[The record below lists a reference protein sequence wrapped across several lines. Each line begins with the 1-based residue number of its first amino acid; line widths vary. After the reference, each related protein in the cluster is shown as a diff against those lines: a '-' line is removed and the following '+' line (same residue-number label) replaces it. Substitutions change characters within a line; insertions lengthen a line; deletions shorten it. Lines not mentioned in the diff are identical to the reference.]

1 MHVDG
6 PEIQEPGL
14 LGIGGYYFPDRTVVI
29 EDATESTEDRGVEF
43 ALELALLEP
52 ELEPSL
58 DRDFRSRKSHSLMN
72 CLFFVSHK
80 PR

>member
-1 MHVDG
+1 MYVDAPG
-6 PEIQEPGL
+6 VQSPGL
-14 LGIGGYYFPDRTVVI
+14 LGIGGYYFRDRAVVI
-29 EDATESTEDRGVEF
+29 EDATESTEVRGVEF

-52 ELEPSL
+52 ELELSL
-58 DRDFRSRKSHSLMN
+58 DRDFRSRKSQSLMN